1 MLSSFTSRK
10 YPINIPT
17 KFHGYDLIS
26 VLNYGSFSIVT
37 LVEDQSTHQKY
48 AAKIIS
54 KADIENQNI
63 VHLVMDEIDILK
75 TISHPNII
83 KFYQNFGV
91 INNLGEEYIVIIT
104 EYCQRGD
111 LFDFVYNSSFENE
124 NEKKKVF
131 YGIAKG
137 VEYLHNRGIAHCDIK
152 PENILLDNNMIP
164 KLCDF
169 GFSKRSII
177 SSNEL
182 ISGTIRFSSPELLVN
197 GVVNFLK
204 ADIWALGITYYF
216 LSLLDFP
223 FNARNNDIAIHQI
236 KNGCLSIDQSDKLQK
251 LVGRCIKMIPEERAS
266 INEIL
271 NDEFFES

>member
-75 TISHPNII
+75 TINHPNII
-83 KFYQNFGV
+83 KFYQNFSV

-182 ISGTIRFSSPELLVN
+182 ISGTIRFSSPELLDN

-223 FNARNNDIAIHQI
+223 FNARNNDIAIYQI